1 MVLLSAKRYTLYAK
15 KMIFIE
21 GLTLGL
27 ANNLFCVGAC
37 APALLPVVLGQNDKP
52 IKPIIKFM
60 AGRLAA
66 YILFAA
72 VSGAA
77 GIYFEGR
84 VNPRI
89 FSFFV
94 LALALAMIV
103 FALGGIKLKLC
114 PAGLTKFTGK
124 NIPLLAGFVMG
135 MNICPPFLLALS
147 KTLELGSVLWS
158 IVFFLGFYLGSSAW
172 LALFLFSG
180 RLPDANFVQTA
191 GRMLAAVVGLWYLWQ
206 GTMMLFF

>member
-1 MVLLSAKRYTLYAK
+1 
-15 KMIFIE
+15 MIFLE

-27 ANNLFCVGAC
+27 ANNLFCVGTC
-37 APALLPVVLGQNDKP
+37 VPALLPIVLGQNEKP
-52 IKPIIKFM
+52 VKPIIKFM

-94 LALALAMIV
+94 LALAVSMIV
-103 FALGGIKLKLC
+103 FALGGIKVKLC
-114 PAGLTKFTGK
+114 PAVITNFTGRH
-124 NIPLLAGFVMG
+124 IPLLAGFVMG

-158 IVFFLGFYLGSSAW
+158 IIFFLGFYLGSSAW
-172 LALFLFSG
+172 LVLFLFFG
-180 RLPDANFVQTA
+180 RLPNANYVNIA
-191 GRMLAAVVGLWYLWQ
+191 GKLLAAAVGLWYLWQ
-206 GTMMLFF
+206 AIVMLFF